1 MLFSIGLRHLY
12 YCIIGG
18 FIIPS
23 TTSLLHYSPQHS
35 WGISSFIYHHSEL
48 HQLQLLLPGQLLDPV
63 LPAHGLL
70 LCGKAFVIHQLHR
83 PFGPGIFGACF
94 AFIMGFHPPGKA
106 VCPAG
111 VERAVCTLHDV
122 CIVHSSLLFCKKFMQ
137 YNAKCQYIFSNIT
150 PDICLPVKQISEH
163 FSGQCDLSSVI
174 FPLL

>member
-122 CIVHSSLLFCKKFMQ
+122 CIVHVRFLFCKKFRQ
-137 YNAKCQYIFSNIT
+137 CNTST
-150 PDICLPVKQISEH
+150 PVY
-163 FSGQCDLSSVI
+163 FR
-174 FPLL
+174 